1 MARPNLR
8 ALATTSAWMS
18 SLPPYD
24 LIITEAMANAS
35 TESTGEFVEIYNNG
49 SVAVDLSGLILT
61 DGDDIDTLQ
70 AYGSSSTTLAA
81 GEYAVV
87 LDPDYASDY
96 TIDSAVILLTTG
108 DTTVGNGLTTADD
121 ITLYEDDGSTIIA
134 TFSYPQTRAMAC
146 RWRCTTS
153 KTATRRATGGP
164 ASARRQLAGRRPA
177 SRRAAT
183 RPI

>member
-1 MARPNLR
+1 
-8 ALATTSAWMS
+8 
-18 SLPPYD
+18 
-24 LIITEAMANAS
+24 MANAS

-96 TIDSAVILLTTG
+96 TIDSA
-108 DTTVGNGLTTADD
+108 
-121 ITLYEDDGSTIIA
+121 
-134 TFSYPQTRAMAC
+134 
-146 RWRCTTS
+146 
-153 KTATRRATGGP
+153 
-164 ASARRQLAGRRPA
+164 
-177 SRRAAT
+177 
-183 RPI
+183 